1 VTPFSHYILNII
13 IHLDQDDDRVK
24 EYRYITC
31 FELRTWMAALLFL
44 KKPVISSRVLSYIIY
59 IYSILFYFFYFFFYL
74 LILCSLGFKIGNLFW
89 SIFYMVISIL
99 KNIHAWF
106 YKKKSDFIVLKIK
119 KWGDQNRNKEKIGP
133 FFKKNGVSTLFCLIF
148 P

>member
-44 KKPVISSRVLSYIIY
+44 KNPWYHLESFHILYIYILSYFIF
-59 IYSILFYFFYFFFYL
+59 LFFL
-74 LILCSLGFKIGNLFW
+74 LMLCSLGFKIGSLFW

-119 KWGDQNRNKEKIGP
+119 KWGNQNQNKEKIGS
-133 FFKKNGVSTLFCLIF
+133 FFKKMVLAPFF
-148 P
+148 A